1 MSVKLTRRI
10 ASELLGRGATK
21 IRFKPE
27 AVPDAEKALT
37 RDDVRAMIKS
47 GSVFALP
54 MKHNISAYG
63 AELAKKRTQGRKR
76 GQGKRR
82 GTLKARGQLDYKKKI
97 RAQRRVI
104 ASLKAD
110 KTIDNLMF
118 KKLYLLVKGGTFP
131 NKVTLLNRIRS
142 EGVALDEEKFA
153 KLRHM

>member
-1 MSVKLTRRI
+1 MSVKLTKRI
-10 ASELLGRGATK
+10 ASELLGRGMNSV
-21 IRFKPE
+21 RLKPE
-27 AVPDAEKALT
+27 AVKEAEKALT
-37 RDDVRAMIKS
+37 RDDVRELIKS
-47 GSVFALP
+47 GCVFALKA
-54 MKHNISAYG
+54 KHNISQYG
-63 AELAKKRTQGRKR
+63 VELAKKRTQGRKR